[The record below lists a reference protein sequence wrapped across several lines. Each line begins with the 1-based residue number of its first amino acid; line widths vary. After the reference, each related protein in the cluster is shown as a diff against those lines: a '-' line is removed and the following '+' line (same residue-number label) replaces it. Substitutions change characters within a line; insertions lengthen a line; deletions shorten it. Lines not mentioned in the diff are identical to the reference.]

1 MTWHGADIGAIAA
14 YVAGGGLAGVTV
26 ALNHFF
32 PAHASDVNSAA
43 IALVSIAGL
52 VRIVMNPTPT
62 NQVTLTDRATG
73 STVSVRTV
81 NAPTP
86 PKE

>member
-1 MTWHGADIGAIAA
+1 VTWHGADIGAVAA
-14 YVAGGGLAGVTV
+14 YVAGGGCAGIAAGLAV
-26 ALNHFF
+26 FY
-32 PAHASDVNSAA
+32 PAHATQFLAASGIAISA
-43 IALVSIAGL
+43 AGL
-52 VRIVMNPTPT
+52 VRVWMNPTPT